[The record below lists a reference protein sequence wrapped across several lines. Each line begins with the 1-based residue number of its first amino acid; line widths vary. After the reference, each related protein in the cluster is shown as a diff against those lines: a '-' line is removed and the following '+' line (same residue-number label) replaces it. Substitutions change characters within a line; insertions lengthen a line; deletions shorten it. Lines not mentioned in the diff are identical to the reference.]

1 MNQEKYNEI
10 YRAVCA
16 RVEAL
21 GYECAGFEAVSEN
34 GMNIVRVYL
43 EMPGGIDT
51 GDCEIVSRD
60 VGEFLDTIEDDLPDH
75 YFLEIS
81 FSTLLLILYGFIN
94 RIKVIVHHCEKLFFR
109 ICHGKFHI

>member
-51 GDCEIVSRD
+51 GTARSSRATS
-60 VGEFLDTIEDDLPDH
+60 EN
-75 YFLEIS
+75 IS
-81 FSTLLLILYGFIN
+81 I
-94 RIKVIVHHCEKLFFR
+94 R
-109 ICHGKFHI
+109 